1 MLVNLLRPP
10 VRRNPIPEAISFYLR
25 LSASS
30 ADRIVDMEFD
40 IRLPIGLMF
49 AIFGTVLTT
58 YGLLSDP
65 SIYQRSLGINMNLN
79 WGAVLLISGFVL
91 LYFGRR
97 AGSKS

>member
-1 MLVNLLRPP
+1 MTQMRADN
-10 VRRNPIPEAISFYLR
+10 NHTIKSSSFYLR

>member
-1 MLVNLLRPP
+1 
-10 VRRNPIPEAISFYLR
+10 
-25 LSASS
+25 
-30 ADRIVDMEFD
+30 MEFD